1 MSSPQPVAIDP
12 ELRAQIGRG
21 FELLRVGRQD
31 DAARLSDRLLAAHG
45 DNAEVLYLACESKLA
60 IDALGPALE
69 LIVAAIS
76 AAPRQ
81 IPLLLK
87 QARILLALRRRS
99 EFRQVIADA
108 EALAGSDAQALWA
121 IGREHARGDDPQSAA
136 RLYLRARAAGCNEP
150 ALLYDLAGT
159 QFFIGEFAAAEAN
172 LDAVLA
178 DAPRMGEALHLRS
191 QLRRQT
197 PERNHV
203 ADLETRLATRFPNDG
218 ARAACLYALA
228 KELEDLGQPERSFE
242 TLTEAAKLMRA
253 TLRYDAAAEV
263 AAIDAV
269 RSTYTADALE
279 SLADG
284 DAESGAIFIVGMPRT
299 GTTLVERMLD
309 RHRDVRSA
317 GELLDFK
324 LLLGA
329 AAREAHARRPGSTP
343 IVASLAIDFA
353 ALGRDYLR
361 GAREAAPGRPMFID
375 KMPANYIYC
384 GLIRKAL
391 PQARII
397 HLGRDPLDSCY
408 AVYKTLFHQAYHF
421 SYDLAELAGYYIAY
435 HRLMQH
441 WRNVLPDAI
450 LDVRYEDLVADP
462 EAQAR
467 RILDWC
473 GLDWQAQ
480 VLAPAANE
488 RPSTTASAAQV
499 REPIHASSVQ
509 KWRLHA
515 QGLTPLKVRLEAAG
529 IVDADGVPV

>member
-1 MSSPQPVAIDP
+1 MSTPQPIGNDP
-12 ELRAQIGRG
+12 ALKRQIGHA
-21 FELLRVGRQD
+21 FELLRQGRQA
-31 DAARLSDRLLAAHG
+31 DAAQLSEHLLATHG
-45 DNAEVLYLACESKLA
+45 EDPEVLYLASETRLA
-60 IDALGPALE
+60 ADDLQSALAL
-69 LIVAAIS
+69 IAAAIGK
-76 AAPRQ
+76 APRQ

-99 EFRQVIADA
+99 DFRQVLADA
-108 EALAGSDAQALWA
+108 EALADHDVQALWA

-136 RLYLRARAAGCNEP
+136 RLYLRARAGGCNEP

-159 QFFIGEFAAAEAN
+159 QFFTGAFATAETN
-172 LDAVLA
+172 LDAVLVE
-178 DAPRMGEALHLRS
+178 APRMGEALHLRS

-203 ADLETRLATRFPNDG
+203 ADLEARLQTRFPNDG

-228 KELEDLGQPERSFE
+228 KELEDLGQPERAFVA
-242 TLTEAAKLMRA
+242 LTEAAALMRG
-253 TLRYDAAAEV
+253 TLRYDAAAEA

-269 RSTYTADALE
+269 RETFTADALDAI
-279 SLADG
+279 ADG
-284 DAESGAIFIVGMPRT
+284 DPEPGAIFIVGMPRT

-309 RHRDVRSA
+309 RHRDARSA
-317 GELLDFK
+317 GELIDFK

-329 AAREAHARRPGSTP
+329 AAREAQAREPGKTP
-343 IVASLAIDFA
+343 IAASLTIDFA
-353 ALGRDYLR
+353 AIGREYMR

-384 GLIRKAL
+384 GLIHKAL
-391 PQARII
+391 PKARII
-397 HLGRDPLDSCY
+397 HLSRDPLDSCY

-421 SYDLAELAGYYIAY
+421 SYDLAELADYYIAY
-435 HRLMQH
+435 HRLMRH
-441 WRNVLPDAI
+441 WVGVMPGAI
-450 LDVRYEDLVADP
+450 LGVRYEELVADP

-473 GLDWQAQ
+473 GLEWRPE
-480 VLAPAANE
+480 VLVPATHQ

-499 REPIHASSVQ
+499 LEPIHGGSVN
-509 KWRLHA
+509 KWRLHS
-515 QGLTPLKVRLEAAG
+515 QGLAPLRARLEAAG